1 MKLIRHDFLEWVREQ
16 KLPCNVDAYIA
27 DRMEKKFIQD
37 LKANYEE
44 NGWRGAFED
53 KLLKKAREICKQ
65 YGI

>member
-44 NGWRGAFED
+44 NG
-53 KLLKKAREICKQ
+53 
-65 YGI
+65 